1 MYKINRFYLL
11 FSLIFSLIAPFYK
24 INLPITAQETNI
36 SPELLAFL
44 MQNPE
49 LLHQEKGINFG
60 DILNIICFSIG
71 FLLLAR
77 FMYNLYGLILK
88 LKRKKK

>member
-11 FSLIFSLIAPFYK
+11 FSLIFSLIAPLYK
-24 INLPITAQETNI
+24 IDLPITATETNI

-49 LLHQEKGINFG
+49 LLQQEKGINFG
-60 DILNIICFSIG
+60 DILNVIYIFVRIDVQ
-71 FLLLAR
+71 
-77 FMYNLYGLILK
+77 N
-88 LKRKKK
+88 